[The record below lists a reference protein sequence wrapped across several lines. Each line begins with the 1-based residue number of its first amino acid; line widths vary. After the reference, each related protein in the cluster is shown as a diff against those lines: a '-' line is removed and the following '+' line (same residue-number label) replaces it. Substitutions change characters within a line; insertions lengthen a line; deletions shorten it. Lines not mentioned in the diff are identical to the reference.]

1 MVRERQESDSLRWL
15 TNKNIKVKKYGSKK
29 TVSKDNM
36 LGVQKGELFCKKIQK
51 NGGEEI
57 GNAKILQGLQKTYF
71 T

>member
-1 MVRERQESDSLRWL
+1 
-15 TNKNIKVKKYGSKK
+15 
-29 TVSKDNM
+29 M